1 MPAVTEPQPTLLLV
15 DDEPNILSA
24 LKRLFRSH
32 GYRVLTAGSGQ
43 EGLELLA
50 REPVDLV
57 ISDMRMPNMD
67 GAQFLA
73 KVREGWPEIVR
84 ILLTGYSDITSTIN
98 AINNGEIYRYIAK
111 PWEDN
116 DVLLLVRHAM
126 ERKALEREK
135 QRLEVLTASQNEEL
149 RDLNANLEAKV
160 RERTHALRKVLGSL
174 ETAHEKLKTAFLT
187 SIQVFANLMELR
199 AGRLAG
205 HSRRVAEHAR
215 GLAQRLEVPAA
226 AVQDVFLAALLHDL
240 GKLGVPD
247 SVLDKPAGALSSE
260 EREQLQRHPLKGEAA
275 LMPLEQLRGAAR
287 LIRSH
292 HERYDG
298 LGYPDGVSGLDI
310 PLGARVLAVANEYD
324 GLREGTLTGKP
335 LSPRDALATLIEGK
349 GKRYDPQV
357 VDTFARM
364 LAGSDVSGRFNDA
377 AVPASQLT
385 EGMELSR
392 DVYARDGLLLI
403 ARDHVLDAQLIRQL
417 QRFEEADGER
427 LTAYVKIRKEK
438 E

>member
-1 MPAVTEPQPTLLLV
+1 M
-15 DDEPNILSA
+15 
-24 LKRLFRSH
+24 
-32 GYRVLTAGSGQ
+32 LTAGGGQ
-43 EGLELLA
+43 EALELLA

-73 KVREGWPEIVR
+73 KVREGWPGAVR
-84 ILLTGYSDITSTIN
+84 ILLTGYSDITSTVN

-135 QRLEVLTASQNEEL
+135 RRLEALTARQNEEL

-160 RERTHALRKVLGSL
+160 KQRTESLRKVLVSL
-174 ETAHEKLKTAFLT
+174 EAAHDKLKTAFLT
-187 SIQVFANLMELR
+187 SIQVFANLMEMR

-215 GLAQRLEVPAA
+215 RLAQRLEMPAPE
-226 AVQDVFLAALLHDL
+226 VQDVFLAALLHDL
-240 GKLGVPD
+240 GKLGLPD
-247 SVLDKPAGALSSE
+247 SILDKPAAALSGE
-260 EREQLQRHPLKGEAA
+260 DREQLQRHPLKGEAA
-275 LMPLEQLRGAAR
+275 LMPLEQLRGAGH

-298 LGYPDGVSGLDI
+298 LGYPDGSSGLNI
-310 PLGARVLAVANEYD
+310 ALGARVLTVANEYD
-324 GLREGTLTGKP
+324 GLLEGTLTGKR
-335 LSPRDALATLIEGK
+335 LSPRDALAGLIEGK

-357 VDTFARM
+357 VDAFAAM

-385 EGMELSR
+385 EGMVLSR

-403 ARDHVLDAQLIRQL
+403 ARDRLLDAQLIRQL
-417 QRFEEADGER
+417 QRFEQADGQM
-427 LTAYVKIRKEK
+427 LAAYVKPGKE
-438 E
+438 

>member
-1 MPAVTEPQPTLLLV
+1 VTEQQLTLLLV

-24 LKRLFRSH
+24 LKRLFRPH

-50 REPVDLV
+50 GEPVDLV
-57 ISDMRMPNMD
+57 ISDMRMPSMD

-73 KVREGWPEIVR
+73 KVREGWPAIVR
-84 ILLTGYSDITSTIN
+84 ILLTGYSDITSTVD

-135 QRLEVLTASQNEEL
+135 QRLEALTARQNEEL

-160 RERTHALRKVLGSL
+160 KERTQSLRKVLASL
-174 ETAHEKLKTAFLT
+174 ETAHDQLKSAFLT
-187 SIQVFANLMELR
+187 SIQVFANLMEMR

-215 GLAQRLEVPAA
+215 GLAQRLEMPAA
-226 AVQDVFLAALLHDL
+226 EVQDVFLAALLHDL
-240 GKLGVPD
+240 GKLGLPD
-247 SVLDKPAGALSSE
+247 SVLDKPAAALNSE
-260 EREQLQRHPLKGEAA
+260 EREQVQRHTLKGEAA
-275 LMPLEQLRGAAR
+275 LMPLEQLRGAAH

-298 LGYPDGVSGLDI
+298 LGYPDGLSALNI
-310 PLGARVLAVANEYD
+310 PLGARVLTVANEYD
-324 GLREGTLTGKP
+324 CLLEGTLTGKRS
-335 LSPRDALATLIEGK
+335 SPRDALAALIEGK

-357 VDTFARM
+357 VDAFAHM
-364 LAGSDVSGRFNDA
+364 LARSDVSGRFNDT
-377 AVPASQLT
+377 VTPASQLT
-385 EGMELSR
+385 EGMMLSR

-403 ARDHVLDAQLIRQL
+403 ARDRVLDAQLIRQL
-417 QRFEEADGER
+417 QKFEAADGQR
-427 LTAYVKIRKEK
+427 LTAYVKPRKE
-438 E
+438 